1 MANEDMREVALE
13 TALRVAKMCRC
24 NRACETA
31 IDTILQDAEK
41 IFQWLGQ
48 GPPVELILNVGPV
61 TEQT

>member
-13 TALRVAKMCRC
+13 TALRIAGLFRCRH
-24 NRACETA
+24 ACEDPT
-31 IDTILQDAEK
+31 DDILQDAEK